1 MSKQLFAK
9 ALLGLLGGAVMVVC
23 LGATS
28 PVGHA
33 SVAPSATATPGKTL
47 VALPGNYGYVVNGA
61 IRQNFASGIEITR
74 AFYVEIPTPAYFS
87 SSLQPTSWD
96 PSECVFFV
104 NRDPHPVTHVQ
115 FLFSWRSRLGIPE
128 NDDPLDVYSGY
139 FYKGGFPTGKMI
151 EHWPGGTTN
160 YPITSPLCT
169 IPNFKIGAPGNNT
182 SVPNANTWELSVRV
196 TRVDY
201 ENGTS
206 WGALWYAPGT
216 KPKAKKVNDAK

>member
-1 MSKQLFAK
+1 
-9 ALLGLLGGAVMVVC
+9 MVVC

-104 NRDPHPVTHVQ
+104 NRDPRPVTHVQ
-115 FLFSWRSRLGIPE
+115 FLFSWVSAQGIPE
-128 NDDPLDVYSGY
+128 NNDPLDVYSGY
-139 FYKGGFPTGKMI
+139 FYKGGLPQGKLI
-151 EHWPGGTTN
+151 SHWPGGTTS
-160 YPITSPLCT
+160 YPITSPLCRD
-169 IPNFKIGAPGNNT
+169 PSAT
-182 SVPNANTWELSVRV
+182 SGRTPMHSPWAFEYTRSYIKNGPWTMSVRV

-206 WGALWYAPGT
+206 WGTLWYAPGT
-216 KPKAKKVNDAK
+216 QPQAKG